1 MFLRFEVIKDL
12 LKLFLGLSPFKEILD
27 VEIEF
32 SGLIGFITS

>member
-1 MFLRFEVIKDL
+1 MFLRFEVIIDL
-12 LKLFLGLSPFKEILD
+12 FKLFLGPFPFKEILD